1 MADTKTPSTTTNR
14 RRYPRVPLSLL
25 VQYKFNSLEEFIS
38 EYALNI
44 SLGGMFIKTTEP
56 REKGILIYFQFTLA
70 DGSKLIEGLGRV
82 VWVNKV
88 DVNNP
93 DKVPGMGIEFIN
105 MDEESMQLIEEI
117 VNNNLKKGNVLPET
131 PP

>member
-1 MADTKTPSTTTNR
+1 MADTKTPSTTSNR

-56 REKGILIYFQFTLA
+56 REKGILVYFQFTLA

-82 VWVNKV
+82 VWVNQV
-88 DVNNP
+88 DINNA

-117 VNNNLKKGNVLPET
+117 VNNNLKKGNVITET
-131 PP
+131 P